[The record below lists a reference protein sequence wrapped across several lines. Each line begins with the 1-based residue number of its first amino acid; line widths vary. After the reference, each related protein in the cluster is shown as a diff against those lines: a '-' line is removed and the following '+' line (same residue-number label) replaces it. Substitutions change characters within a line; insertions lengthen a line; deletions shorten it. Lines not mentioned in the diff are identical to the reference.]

1 MTTQE
6 YIEMIAYKEGSQ
18 AYRDN
23 VSMADN
29 PYDGVNVI
37 LANHW
42 DQAWWDMF
50 YSE

>member
-18 AYRDN
+18 AYRDDVN
-23 VSMADN
+23 LMHN
-29 PYDGVNVI
+29 PYDGVSHD
-37 LANHW
+37 LTDFW
-42 DQAWWDMF
+42 EQGWWDMY